1 MKNLLLFCLAVFG
14 MTSCSK
20 DSLDQN
26 TNAIVQPNKSEIMV
40 SVTYLHWTDQCE
52 FSCGNS
58 GTETLS
64 SIANAKV
71 ELYSGEQNETDALGT
86 PLLNIKTNT
95 EGAALIEYLE
105 PAAYTV
111 WVDTPLGK
119 KSRTITTQ
127 LHRRSYIDFS
137 F

>member
-26 TNAIVQPNKSEIMV
+26 IDALIRPNKSEIMV
-40 SVTYLHWTDQCE
+40 SVSYLHWTDQCE
-52 FSCGNS
+52 FRCGNT
-58 GTETLS
+58 GGQTLS

-71 ELYSGEQNETDALGT
+71 ELYSGEQNSSDTIGT
-86 PLLNIKTNT
+86 PLVNIKTNDD
-95 EGAALIEYLE
+95 GAALIDDIE
-105 PAAYTV
+105 PASYTV
-111 WVDTPLGK
+111 WVDTPFGK
-119 KSRTITTQ
+119 KSRTISTQ